1 MESDLLDIQWLE
13 VQMPT
18 DVTIGAWVIP
28 GVLVSA
34 GVAIA
39 SGFWTWLSASRLKK
53 LESNLKQRE
62 LELESRFK
70 QQDEAFR
77 LAHSPRVT
85 AAVKLWAT
93 FCEYER
99 CLRAQLSP
107 MRVYSVPE
115 GVPREEAEREK
126 EEQRVKQERAF
137 REATAAAWGSLKVAR
152 DEAEVLLPGPV
163 FSQFDQLFKFF
174 NDAHGEQWASEMIA
188 EPGRNLYLAEAMKR
202 IFGMLDKADKLRPDV
217 VAGLRSTI
225 EGPAGPAAAA
235 KQ

>member
-1 MESDLLDIQWLE
+1 
-13 VQMPT
+13 MPS
-18 DVTIGAWVIP
+18 DVTVGGWVIP
-28 GVLVSA
+28 GFMLTGLA
-34 GVAIA
+34 AIA
-39 SGFWTWLSASRLKK
+39 SALWSWFSASRVKK
-53 LESNLKQRE
+53 LESSLRQRE

-70 QQDEAFR
+70 QQDDAFR

-85 AAVKLWAT
+85 AAVKLWTT

-99 CLRAQLSP
+99 CLRTQLSP
-107 MRVYSVPE
+107 MRVYSIPQD
-115 GVPREEAEREK
+115 VPREEAERVK

-137 REATAAAWGSLKVAR
+137 REATAAAWGNLKVAR
-152 DEAEVLLPGPV
+152 DEAEVLIPGSV
-163 FSQFDQLFKFF
+163 FAQFDQLFKYF

-188 EPGRNLYLAEAMKR
+188 EPGRHLYLAEAMKR

-225 EGPAGPAAAA
+225 EGPAGSAAAAAAAA